1 LFPKIRPPLLLWL
14 LLTRVLVRLIAA
26 SY

>member
-1 LFPKIRPPLLLWL
+1 LFPKIRHPLLLWL
-14 LLTRVLVRLIAA
+14 LLTRVLVRLIVA